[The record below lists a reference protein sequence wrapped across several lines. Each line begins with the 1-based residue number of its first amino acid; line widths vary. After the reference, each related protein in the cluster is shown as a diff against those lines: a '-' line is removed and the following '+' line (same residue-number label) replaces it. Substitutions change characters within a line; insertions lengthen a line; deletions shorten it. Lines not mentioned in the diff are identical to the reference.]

1 MSGNLPSTKTLQAF
15 LSTARH
21 LNFTHAANELNLTQG
36 AVSRQIL
43 SLEESVGCELFY
55 RHARGLSLTPKGELL
70 VPLIQDTIQQLKS
83 ALSQIA
89 TSPSKIRLNAPSC
102 ITSWLLPKLLS
113 FQQHYPDIDVELTS
127 TIKHVF
133 EPTFDPFDAVITYG
147 KKPKQNSII
156 SQLLF
161 NEQLTPVCNP
171 QVIDPSHKATK
182 SNHFIK
188 PFKLSE
194 YTWLHANSEQSD
206 WKLWLEFIGSKE
218 LAGKKNQQFATLDQS
233 MNAAI
238 QGFGIA
244 IGDITLADQD
254 VQLGRLARVSQDTV
268 FSGNGYFFLQP
279 KSRQNTSLTT
289 LIEWLLKSDIE

>member
-70 VPLIQDTIQQLKS
+70 VPLIQDTIQQLQS

-182 SNHFIK
+182 SNYFIK

>member
-1 MSGNLPSTKTLQAF
+1 
-15 LSTARH
+15 
-21 LNFTHAANELNLTQG
+21 
-36 AVSRQIL
+36 
-43 SLEESVGCELFY
+43 
-55 RHARGLSLTPKGELL
+55 
-70 VPLIQDTIQQLKS
+70 VPLIQDTIQQLQS

-171 QVIDPSHKATK
+171 QVIEPSHKVTK

>member
-1 MSGNLPSTKTLQAF
+1 MNGNLPSTKTLQAF

-21 LNFTHAANELNLTQG
+21 LNFTHASNELNLTQG

-70 VPLIQDTIQQLKS
+70 VPLIQDTIDQLQS

-147 KKPKQNSII
+147 KKPKQSSII

-171 QVIDPSHKATK
+171 QVIDPSHKVTE

-188 PFKLSE
+188 PFKLSD
-194 YTWLHANSEQSD
+194 YTWLHANKEQSD

-254 VQLGRLARVSQDTV
+254 VQLGRLTRVSPDTV

-289 LIEWLLKSDIE
+289 LMEWLLKSEIK